1 MYLKLA
7 LKVLVRQRS
16 AKENTSFVRWNR
28 GKDKKELRLT
38 EARKKKG
45 NASANRRGVEGLGG
59 RGTVASV
66 QSASLH
72 DGQRIEERERVMSGE
87 GVTHS
92 GEGVTHSGEGVT
104 HSGEGSVRE
113 GLVRSLISFLFS
125 CKLPHLILL
134 AASTEPANRLDSN
147 WQRRRCT
154 SSRVTQE

>member
-1 MYLKLA
+1 MYLKLG
-7 LKVLVRQRS
+7 LKLLVRQRS

-59 RGTVASV
+59 KGTVESV
-66 QSASLH
+66 DSPSLH

-92 GEGVTHSGEGVT
+92 GEGG
-104 HSGEGSVRE
+104 VRE
-113 GLVRSLISFLFS
+113 GLVRSLISFLFL

-154 SSRVTQE
+154 SSRFTQE